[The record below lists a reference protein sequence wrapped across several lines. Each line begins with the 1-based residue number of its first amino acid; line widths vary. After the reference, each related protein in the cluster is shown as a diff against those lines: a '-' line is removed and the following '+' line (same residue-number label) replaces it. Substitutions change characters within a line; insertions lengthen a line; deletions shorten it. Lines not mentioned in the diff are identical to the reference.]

1 MKRGAAHAA
10 AGPLTRGAVLL
21 AAFASGWA
29 VASVYFAQPL
39 LDEIGRDLGLS
50 PRALGLVGAFTQ
62 AGYGLG
68 LIALVPLGDK
78 VDSRRLI
85 VAQTV
90 LLGLALLGVSAA
102 HYRGTFL
109 LGMGALGSL
118 GVVAQLHVA
127 HMAAHAPPQRKGQ
140 VVATITTG
148 IITGILLAR
157 TAAGLAADLSGWR
170 AIYAIAGAVMLVI
183 AVLVARIYPWQPPR
197 APEVPY
203 ARLVGSVFV
212 LMREEPV
219 LRVRGTL
226 ALLIFMAVTLVWTSM
241 SLALRGGPQ
250 PLSHTQVG
258 AFGLAGVVGALGALR
273 AGRSADRGDL
283 QRTTGL
289 ALTVMLLS
297 WMPIAALGVSPWA
310 LAAGVVLVDFG
321 LQAAHVSNQ
330 GLIYQTRPQAQSRL
344 TAGYMVF
351 YAVGSGAGSLLSS
364 QAYALGGWPAVCAAG
379 AAVSLAALAWWRLT
393 MPAGPAACIRAN
405 L

>member
-1 MKRGAAHAA
+1 MKHGAAQAA
-10 AGPLTRGAVLL
+10 AAPLARGAVLL

-85 VAQTV
+85 VAQTA
-90 LLGLALLGVSAA
+90 LLGLTLLGVSAA
-102 HYRGTFL
+102 GHRGVFL
-109 LGMGALGSL
+109 GGMFALGSL

-127 HMAAHAPPQRKGQ
+127 HMAAQAPPQQKGQ

-170 AIYAIAGAVMLVI
+170 AIYALAGAVMLAV

-197 APEVPY
+197 APEMPY

-212 LMREEPV
+212 LIREEPV
-219 LRVRGTL
+219 LRVRGML

-241 SLALRGGPQ
+241 SLALRAGPQ

-273 AGRSADRGDL
+273 AGRNADRGDP

-289 ALTVMLLS
+289 ALAVMVLS
-297 WMPIAALGVSPWA
+297 WLPIAALGVSPWA

-330 GLIYQTRPQAQSRL
+330 GLIYRTRPQAQSRL

-364 QAYALGGWPAVCAAG
+364 QAYALGGWAAVCAAG

-393 MPAGPAACIRAN
+393 MPAQPAV
-405 L
+405 

>member
-1 MKRGAAHAA
+1 M
-10 AGPLTRGAVLL
+10 LL

-62 AGYGLG
+62 AGYALG

-78 VDSRRLI
+78 LDSRSLI
-85 VAQTV
+85 VVQTT
-90 LLGLALLGVSAA
+90 LLGFTLLGVAGASN
-102 HYRGTFL
+102 RWTFL
-109 LGMGALGSL
+109 GGMFATGTL

-127 HMAAHAPPQRKGQ
+127 HMAAQATPQQKGR

-148 IITGILLAR
+148 IISGILLAR
-157 TAAGLAADLSGWR
+157 AAAGLAADLSGWR
-170 AIYAIAGAVMLVI
+170 AIYAVAGVI
-183 AVLVARIYPWQPPR
+183 TLTVALLVARLYPRQPSR

-203 ARLVGSVFV
+203 MRLVASVFT
-212 LMREEPV
+212 LIRDEPV
-219 LRVRGTL
+219 LRIRGTL

-241 SLALRGGPQ
+241 ALALRAGAEPM
-250 PLSHTQVG
+250 SHSQVG
-258 AFGLAGVVGALGALR
+258 AFGFAGVVGALGAMR
-273 AGRSADRGDL
+273 AGRSADRGEA

-289 ALTVMLLS
+289 ALGVMLLS
-297 WMPIAALGVSPWA
+297 WSATAALAQSPWA
-310 LAAGVVLVDFG
+310 LAVGMVMIDFG
-321 LQAAHVSNQ
+321 LQAVHVSNQ

-351 YAVGSGAGSLLSS
+351 YAVGCAAGSLLST
-364 QAYALGGWPAVCAAG
+364 QAYALGGWT
-379 AAVSLAALAWWRLT
+379 AVSLVGAGVSVAALAWWRLT
-393 MPAGPAACIRAN
+393 LPRPMTRSPTN

>member
-1 MKRGAAHAA
+1 M
-10 AGPLTRGAVLL
+10 VLL

-50 PRALGLVGAFTQ
+50 PRALGVVGAFTQ

-68 LIALVPLGDK
+68 LIVLVPLGDK

-90 LLGLALLGVSAA
+90 LLGLTLLGVSAA
-102 HYRGTFL
+102 GHRGAFL
-109 LGMGALGSL
+109 IGVFALGSL

-127 HMAAHAPPQRKGQ
+127 HMAAQATPQQKGR
-140 VVATITTG
+140 VVATITAG

-170 AIYAIAGAVMLVI
+170 AIYAIAGTVMLAV
-183 AVLVARIYPWQPPR
+183 AVLVARVYPWQPPR

-203 ARLVGSVFV
+203 ARLVTSVFV
-212 LMREEPV
+212 LIREEPV

-226 ALLIFMAVTLVWTSM
+226 ALLIFMAVTLVWTSLT
-241 SLALRGGPQ
+241 LAVRAGPH

-273 AGRSADRGDL
+273 AGRSADRGDP

-289 ALTVMLLS
+289 ALALMLLS
-297 WMPIAALGVSPWA
+297 WLPIAALGLMPWA
-310 LAAGVVLVDFG
+310 LVVGVVLIDFG
-321 LQAAHVSNQ
+321 LQAVHVSNQ
-330 GLIYQTRPQAQSRL
+330 GLIYQTRPLAQSRL

-364 QAYALGGWPAVCAAG
+364 QAYVLGGWPAVCAAG

-393 MPAGPAACIRAN
+393 MPAPPAAGTGAN